1 MASVTVTAGGT
12 GYTTANKPVVVCA
25 EGAITATGSEG
36 GSNFAAV
43 LPGPNALDNYLCRKC
58 VCVYLPVCQSAY
70 TRAHTSTQILSVADD
85 AIDRVVVT
93 NAGSGYR
100 GTITLVLDV
109 YASCVYH
116 DLQPQPSGYVD
127 TVTVLS
133 RWMLMLVFGCGRACL
148 YSCVAVVTQ
157 IWCSAAVLGTH
168 RRRDW

>member
-1 MASVTVTAGGT
+1 MTAGNVASVTVTAGGT

-36 GSNFAAV
+36 GSGFAAV

-70 TRAHTSTQILSVADD
+70 TRAHTSTQILSVAND

-133 RWMLMLVFGCGRACL
+133 R
-148 YSCVAVVTQ
+148 
-157 IWCSAAVLGTH
+157 
-168 RRRDW
+168 

>member
-1 MASVTVTAGGT
+1 MRRGCYHCHRVRGRQQFRSGVAWPECSRQLSV
-12 GYTTANKPVVVCA
+12 YQVC
-25 EGAITATGSEG
+25 
-36 GSNFAAV
+36 V
-43 LPGPNALDNYLCRKC
+43 CVCVC

-70 TRAHTSTQILSVADD
+70 TRAHTSTQILSVAND

-127 TVTVLS
+127 AVTVLS

-148 YSCVAVVTQ
+148 YSCVAVLTQ